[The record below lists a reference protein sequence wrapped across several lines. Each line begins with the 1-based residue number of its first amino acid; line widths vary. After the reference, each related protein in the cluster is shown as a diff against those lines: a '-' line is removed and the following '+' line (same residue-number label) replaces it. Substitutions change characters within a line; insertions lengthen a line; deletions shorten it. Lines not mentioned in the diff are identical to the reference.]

1 MYCMMHDV
9 GTFKQY
15 ESSKRSYRVK
25 RTVAVAVA
33 SSHPPLPPH
42 PVATSGDAVFSH
54 PVVEVKVKEGEEEEE
69 EEEGEVQLFDRIFLA
84 DVIFNRSEHGE

>member
-1 MYCMMHDV
+1 MMHDV

-33 SSHPPLPPH
+33 SSHPPLPPLH
-42 PVATSGDAVFSH
+42 VATSGDAVSSH
-54 PVVEVKVKEGEEEEE
+54 PVVEEVKVEEG
-69 EEEGEVQLFDRIFLA
+69 EGEVQLFDRIFLA